1 VSILSAVTESSTTS
15 PPDSRVTAIEALS
28 TLFALGREVTSVLDL
43 NELLQKIPEIIGRIT
58 KFQAFAVYLLDR
70 QGEELTIAYS
80 VGYPEDLARSLRLKV
95 GQGLVGAA
103 VAGAQPILVNDVR
116 TDPRY
121 VEAVPGSQAELV
133 VPLRRKG
140 RVLGALNLLS
150 DTVGQFTETDEAILR
165 QFAAHVAVA
174 IENARL
180 FEHEREYTSTLETL
194 ADIAREF
201 GAILD
206 LDELLTRIASLTRRV
221 VDYRTFGIV
230 LVNEETQELEMK
242 VAVRYGEKVD
252 LPRVKVGTGLV
263 GYAALHK
270 EVVLVPDVSV
280 DPRYIKV
287 VDDVRSELVI
297 PLLLKDRCIG
307 VFDLE
312 CPELD
317 AFTKGHVEILT
328 LLASQAAVAIE
339 NARLY
344 ETIRAN
350 EIRLAKE
357 LRFAQRVQAA
367 LLPTDLPKRLKGV
380 DVAARFTPAHELGG
394 DLYDFLAPEPNGLVV
409 AVGDVSGKGVPAA
422 LYSAF
427 VGELV
432 RSRTFRR
439 RFTLDRSSPA
449 GVLASMNTILHE
461 RQLEEY
467 YCTLCYAVFDFK
479 RRTVILANSG
489 LPYPIRYSAK
499 AERDEG
505 ASGLSCVSQIEL
517 PGVPL
522 GSFAGSSY
530 DEAAFDLAVGD
541 AYVFCSDGVFEA
553 RDAAN
558 TEFGAKRLLDVIR
571 QNRDAGAHA
580 LVDAIFAALDAFR
593 GETPPHDDMTAV
605 AIKITA

>member
-1 VSILSAVTESSTTS
+1 VTESSTTS
-15 PPDSRVTAIEALS
+15 PPDTRVTAIEALS

-43 NELLQKIPEIIGRIT
+43 NELLQKIPQIIGRIT

-80 VGYPEDLARSLRLKV
+80 VGYPEDVARTLRVKV
-95 GQGLVGAA
+95 GHGLVGAA

-121 VEAVPGSQAELV
+121 VEAVPGSHAELV

-150 DTVGQFTETDEAILR
+150 DTVGQFTPTDEAILR

-206 LDELLTRIASLTRRV
+206 PDELLTRIASLTRRV

-242 VAVRYGEKVD
+242 VAVRYGEKVE

-270 EVVLVPDVSV
+270 EAVLVPDVSV

-297 PLLLKDRCIG
+297 PLLFKDRCIG

-312 CPELD
+312 SPELD
-317 AFTKGHVEILT
+317 AFTKADVEILT

-367 LLPTDLPKRLKGV
+367 LLPTDLPKRIKGV

-479 RRTVILANSG
+479 RRSVVLANSG

-499 AERDEG
+499 VDRDEG
-505 ASGLSCVSQIEL
+505 GSGLSCVSQIEL

-553 RDAAN
+553 RDAGGR
-558 TEFGAKRLLDVIR
+558 EFGARRLVDLVR
-571 QNRDAGAHA
+571 ENRHA
-580 LVDAIFAALDAFR
+580 SVRGLVDAIFEALDAFR

-605 AIKITA
+605 ALKITA